1 MKNKKFDC
9 VEMKRK
15 SQEEIYKDIKKMTP
29 AEELD
34 FWKKGTLKLKEKQSS
49 IIRKKKNKSA

>member
-34 FWKKGTLKLKEKQSS
+34 FWKIGTLKLKEKQSL
-49 IIRKKKNKSA
+49 IIKKNRNKSA

>member
-34 FWKKGTLKLKEKQSS
+34 FWHKGTLKLKEKQSS
-49 IIRKKKNKSA
+49 IIKKNKTA

>member
-15 SQEEIYKDIKKMTP
+15 SQDEIYKDIKKMTP